1 LPYYNRRGGADHG
14 RSWKDPQG
22 RCAVHAKVKLLEELQ
37 GIDLKIDGRQAE
49 KDALLQQI
57 AGLDR
62 ELEGSRLAVDALRE
76 ELAALQAQKEETEQ
90 TLVVEADNIVR
101 SEARL
106 HDIKTQKEYQAVLK
120 EISTAK
126 KINADL
132 EEQILK
138 MIGDTEALQ
147 GSIAEGEQN
156 LAALAGN
163 IALRKGEVQQQLDS
177 LEVGIASDQSV
188 RDATTA
194 GLGAPLI
201 KRYTMLREKRQG
213 IAVVEARDGS
223 CLGCNMNIPP
233 QMYNNLYKGLELIT
247 CPHCQRMLFIR
258 QEETAA

>member
-1 LPYYNRRGGADHG
+1 MY
-14 RSWKDPQG
+14 
-22 RCAVHAKVKLLEELQ
+22 VKVKLLEELQ
-37 GIDLKIDGRQAE
+37 GIDLKIDGRQAA

-57 AGLDR
+57 AGLDQ
-62 ELEGSRLAVDALRE
+62 EIEESRLSLAALRE
-76 ELAALQAQKEETEQ
+76 ELIALQGLKEETEQ
-90 TLVVEADNIVR
+90 TLITETENIVR

-126 KINADL
+126 KVTTEL
-132 EEQILK
+132 EELILK
-138 MIGDTEALQ
+138 TIGETEALQ

-156 LAALAGN
+156 LAAFTAN
-163 IALRKGEVQQQLDS
+163 IALRKVDVQGQLKK
-177 LEVGIASDQSV
+177 LEAEIASDQTE
-188 RDATTA
+188 RNATTA
-194 GLGAPLI
+194 GLNALLI

-247 CPHCQRMLFIR
+247 CPHCQRMLFIHY
-258 QEETAA
+258 EETAA